1 MRVFRRMVGVLVGGA
16 LSVLAASCARAG
28 CGRRLATSSIN
39 SAAEDPFNPA
49 EKTVSVSNVGSLQTS
64 WVRQF
69 PTAQFISVPLVS
81 DGHLFSIIS
90 GGVISMKATT
100 GKTRWR
106 IQLSGANSARIGTAN
121 GVVYVTTLDRLY
133 ALDAATGA
141 QIWEAQGPFG
151 NSSIVISG
159 GTVYLGNVVVYAIDA
174 ATGVERWHYNTVWGD
189 PFPIIANGVVYTR
202 QMDQLVA
209 LDADTGN
216 VLWTVPDRIPLLLY
230 KTTLYSYY
238 SGLHALD
245 AATGATKWTQEKICC
260 AIAAANGRVY
270 SPTPDGWS
278 ALNAGTGNILWSLP
292 PHTVVGDAMIANG
305 VIYTSE
311 DPVGG
316 EGTIHAH
323 DATTG
328 AELATLPGHA
338 GPVVS
343 HGTVY
348 TVDNHVNDDGAPT
361 LYAMKP

>member
-1 MRVFRRMVGVLVGGA
+1 M
-16 LSVLAASCARAG
+16 
-28 CGRRLATSSIN
+28 
-39 SAAEDPFNPA
+39 
-49 EKTVSVSNVGSLQTS
+49 
-64 WVRQF
+64 
-69 PTAQFISVPLVS
+69 S

-106 IQLSGANSARIGTAN
+106 IELSGANSARIGTAD

-292 PHTVVGDAMIANG
+292 RHTVVGDAMIANG

-338 GPVVS
+338 GPVSSRSRLLIPRSAAVRPS
-343 HGTVY
+343 SSSRGLPTQGAEAVAHIDEHGVAHPRD
-348 TVDNHVNDDGAPT
+348 DNSLVGLGDARRQRVRRRSRRDRLGSG
-361 LYAMKP
+361 